1 MIKELRIPYRSFK
14 PYYNWI
20 IFNTNEVYWPFV
32 LTICGF
38 KPYYNW
44 IIFNTSREGVRNM
57 HGGTVLNLIITGL
70 SSIHQT
76 GR

>member
-1 MIKELRIPYRSFK
+1 MIKELRIAYRS
-14 PYYNWI
+14 
-20 IFNTNEVYWPFV
+20 
-32 LTICGF
+32 F

>member
-1 MIKELRIPYRSFK
+1 MIKELRIAYRS
-14 PYYNWI
+14 
-20 IFNTNEVYWPFV
+20 
-32 LTICGF
+32 F

-70 SSIHQT
+70 SSILHQDKLLIPVLV
-76 GR
+76 